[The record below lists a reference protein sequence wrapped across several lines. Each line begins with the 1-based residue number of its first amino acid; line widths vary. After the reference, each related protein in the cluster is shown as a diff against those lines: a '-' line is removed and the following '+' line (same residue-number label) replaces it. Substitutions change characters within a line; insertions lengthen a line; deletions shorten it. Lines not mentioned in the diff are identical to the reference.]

1 MAKKGNISHFL
12 HFFFCVAKY
21 WSNEAV
27 LPLKILWRFPY
38 VKSFC
43 CSAVKMVGP
52 STMPAM
58 NWGKE
63 AVGSP
68 LFVWKYWILSGIF
81 IIELNI
87 YQVRKLGGKCDP
99 YFEKSYILERPIN
112 QTSWEA
118 WQVVDVAGRADPYLT
133 ESKSTLSLY
142 LCSSQLKRNG
152 SCHLS

>member
-1 MAKKGNISHFL
+1 MMIIDEASVMENKGNNSHFL

-21 WSNEAV
+21 QSCV
-27 LPLKILWRFPY
+27 PLKILWRFPY

-68 LFVWKYWILSGIF
+68 LFVWKY
-81 IIELNI
+81 
-87 YQVRKLGGKCDP
+87 
-99 YFEKSYILERPIN
+99 
-112 QTSWEA
+112 
-118 WQVVDVAGRADPYLT
+118 
-133 ESKSTLSLY
+133 
-142 LCSSQLKRNG
+142 
-152 SCHLS
+152 

>member
-1 MAKKGNISHFL
+1 MGEKKEKKDKEKKKEEKATVRSAPDGSDNNHYISLYIIIIDEASVMAKKGNISHFL

-38 VKSFC
+38 IKSFC

-68 LFVWKYWILSGIF
+68 LFVWKY
-81 IIELNI
+81 
-87 YQVRKLGGKCDP
+87 
-99 YFEKSYILERPIN
+99 
-112 QTSWEA
+112 
-118 WQVVDVAGRADPYLT
+118 
-133 ESKSTLSLY
+133 
-142 LCSSQLKRNG
+142 
-152 SCHLS
+152 